1 MYLNVY
7 LLSSSI
13 LCNALYPFRE
23 IKIKSNQNHASI
35 LLLHII
41 VMHFFHAKYSSHLFV
56 YKQLVETNGIYRI
69 LTAFWCPHK
78 VRLEEGWKR
87 GGRSFFFSPHRL
99 RVLNPDMP
107 LLNADRPICLVRRSV
122 KPIHVA
128 AMFWEWSGKCFIEWT
143 LILLQESVDS
153 DVIQRRGVGNCVVTI
168 ALF

>member
-13 LCNALYPFRE
+13 LCYVLYLLLK
-23 IKIKSNQNHASI
+23 IKIKSKQNHASI
-35 LLLHII
+35 LLLRII
-41 VMHFFHAKYSSHLFV
+41 VMHFFHAKYNSHLFV

-87 GGRSFFFSPHRL
+87 EGRSFFFSPHRL

>member
-1 MYLNVY
+1 M
-7 LLSSSI
+7 
-13 LCNALYPFRE
+13 
-23 IKIKSNQNHASI
+23 
-35 LLLHII
+35 LLLHFI
-41 VMHFFHAKYSSHLFV
+41 VHFFHAKFNSHLFV
-56 YKQLVETNGIYRI
+56 YKQPVETNGIYRI

-78 VRLEEGWKR
+78 VRLERGWK
-87 GGRSFFFSPHRL
+87 GGCSFFFSPHRL

-153 DVIQRRGVGNCVVTI
+153 DVIQRRGVGNYVV
-168 ALF
+168 AVLLFWTEIILFEN